1 MVMLRS
7 VRGMND
13 LFEIDLLLIRKLEKE
28 IVNIFS
34 LYGFNEIRTPIL
46 EELSLFKRGVG
57 ENSDIVE
64 KEMFIVKDNE
74 HEYCLRPENT
84 ASVVRALL
92 QKGGI
97 DEQFSE
103 KVFYLGP
110 MFRKERPQKGRL
122 RQFHQYGI
130 ESFGCKNPLAEVEVI
145 SMMDTLLKK
154 LAVNNIELHINSL
167 GEALEKQNYQKV
179 LYDFLLNFT
188 DNMCEDCQRRIHKN
202 TLRIL
207 DCKKESCQKIAKS
220 APSSLMSLTDESKK
234 HFDEVLNYL
243 SKENISFVLQPNL
256 VRGLDY
262 YTKTVFEW
270 VATDNLGA
278 QNALAAGGRYD
289 GLFSNL
295 GSKIDVPA
303 VGLAGGMERLVLLT
317 QENIITNDNQFDLAL
332 IYADD
337 DAKAILPSL
346 AFALR
351 KSGVKADFSL
361 EEKSLKA
368 QMRRA
373 DKLNAS
379 FVIVIGKNELDNQKV
394 IAKSFKDNQKIELPL
409 SYEHIA
415 GIIINKK

>member
-1 MVMLRS
+1 MVTLRS

-13 LFEIDLLLIRKLEKE
+13 LFATDLLLIRKLEKQ
-28 IVNIFS
+28 ITNIFS

-64 KEMFIVKDNE
+64 KEMFIIKDNE

-84 ASVVRALL
+84 ASVVRALM

-97 DEQFSE
+97 DGQFNE
-103 KVFYLGP
+103 KLFYLGP

-130 ESFGCKNPLAEVEVI
+130 ESFGVKNPLAEVEVI
-145 SMMDTLLKK
+145 SMMDTLLQK
-154 LAVNNIELHINSL
+154 LSINNVELHINSL
-167 GEALEKQNYQKV
+167 GEQEEKLDYQKI
-179 LYDFLLNFT
+179 LYNFFINFMHNLC
-188 DNMCEDCQRRIHKN
+188 DDCQKRIHKN

-207 DCKKESCQKIAKS
+207 DCKKDPCKKIALS
-220 APSSLMSLTDESKK
+220 APHSLSCLKEDSKK
-234 HFDEVLNYL
+234 HFDEVLLEL
-243 SKENISFVLQPNL
+243 SKQNIKFVIQPNL

-270 VATDNLGA
+270 IATDNLGA
-278 QNALAAGGRYD
+278 QNAIAAGGRYD
-289 GLFSNL
+289 GLFESL
-295 GSKIDVPA
+295 GSKIPVPA
-303 VGLAGGMERLVLLT
+303 VGLAGGMERLVLMC
-317 QENIITNDNQFDLAL
+317 QETNLDVSTFDLAL

-337 DAKAILPSL
+337 KARIMLPSL
-346 AFALR
+346 AFSLR
-351 KSGVKADFSL
+351 KLNIKTDFCL

-373 DKLNAS
+373 DKINAH
-379 FVIVIGKNELDNQKV
+379 FVIVIGENEINEQKV
-394 IAKSFKDNQKIELPL
+394 IAKNFKTNQKIELPL
-409 SYEHIA
+409 SYEQIA
-415 GIIINKK
+415 RSIINEK